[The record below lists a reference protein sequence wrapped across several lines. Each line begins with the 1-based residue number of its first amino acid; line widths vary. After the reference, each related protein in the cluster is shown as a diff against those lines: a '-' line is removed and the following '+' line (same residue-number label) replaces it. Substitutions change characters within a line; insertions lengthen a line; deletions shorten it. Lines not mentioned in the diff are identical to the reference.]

1 MNENKMFD
9 QSPIDM
15 LENDFKKI
23 IVSIKEEIVNT
34 QIKIAMQSNRSLIQL
49 YFKIGKIL
57 YDNYEYGNKF
67 IDQIAQELKLEYPNS
82 IGYSVRNLK
91 YMKKIY
97 IEYKDDELMQQL
109 VAQVPWGHN
118 VVLLDK
124 VKGNENRKIYLQGI
138 IKNGWGRSMLVHQIE
153 LNYHL
158 RIGKSNN
165 NFELTLPKK
174 NSDLVNYMIKDP
186 YIFDFISLQN
196 DYREQELEKA
206 MLMKIKNV
214 LIELGKG
221 FSFVGNQ
228 YKILMK
234 DKDYYIDLL
243 FYHLELRCY
252 VVVELKATSFKPEY
266 IGQLSFYVTAI
277 DHILK
282 KDVDNPTIGLLLCKE
297 KDKLSVEWSLQG
309 IDLPIGV
316 SSYQLNQYV
325 AQNIVDKLPTEEEI
339 NLHIDMGSGDIHE

>member
-57 YDNYEYGNKF
+57 YDNYKYGNKF

-82 IGYSVRNLK
+82 TGYSVRNLK

-153 LNYHL
+153 
-158 RIGKSNN
+158 
-165 NFELTLPKK
+165 FELTLPKK

-214 LIELGKG
+214 
-221 FSFVGNQ
+221 F
-228 YKILMK
+228 
-234 DKDYYIDLL
+234 
-243 FYHLELRCY
+243 
-252 VVVELKATSFKPEY
+252 
-266 IGQLSFYVTAI
+266 
-277 DHILK
+277 
-282 KDVDNPTIGLLLCKE
+282 
-297 KDKLSVEWSLQG
+297 
-309 IDLPIGV
+309 LPR
-316 SSYQLNQYV
+316 
-325 AQNIVDKLPTEEEI
+325 
-339 NLHIDMGSGDIHE
+339 

>member
-57 YDNYEYGNKF
+57 YDNYKYGNKF

-82 IGYSVRNLK
+82 TGYSVRNLK

>member
-1 MNENKMFD
+1 MNENKIFD

-339 NLHIDMGSGDIHE
+339 NLHIDMGSGDVHE